1 MNTETP
7 NLEIRIHKLDG
18 SVSSFAQDDFDASK
32 QILDGFNPMDVFSR
46 PRVELGDRNT
56 HTVIPVSQITRIDL
70 DINEDSRLVFP
81 SDLVEA
87 VELMP
92 EEFETLVRNLKL
104 QDQWKHLGELD
115 AFVVTFLNAEMA
127 DGRGVLLTME
137 VDSESPQG
145 LCELRDF
152 LLSRSSLCFRASGG
166 GIGLLNLANL
176 SCLTIFP
183 GAHPLPSDAWHARR
197 FDERWLATPEDD
209 SITDVASGP
218 RPAPESSGAPRV
230 LRIKRL

>member
-1 MNTETP
+1 M
-7 NLEIRIHKLDG
+7 
-18 SVSSFAQDDFDASK
+18 
-32 QILDGFNPMDVFSR
+32 
-46 PRVELGDRNT
+46 LGDRNS
-56 HTVIPVSQITRIDL
+56 HTVIPAAQITRIDL
-70 DINEDSRLVFP
+70 EINEDSNLVFP
-81 SDLVEA
+81 ADLVEA

-92 EEFETLVRNLKL
+92 AEFETLVRNLKL

-127 DGRGVLLTME
+127 DGRSVLLTME

-152 LLSRSSLCFRASGG
+152 LLSRSGLCFRASGG

-183 GAHPLPSDAWHARR
+183 GAHPIPSDTWHARR
-197 FDERWLATPEDD
+197 IDEQRPAAPEDNLIAKAPPAPHLTP
-209 SITDVASGP
+209 SSSGP
-218 RPAPESSGAPRV
+218 PNI